1 MTGLPEIDGIQ
12 PVGVVTKLR
21 GTGQRIDRSL
31 HLGEKTWLLVE
42 AEVDEAYKLKA
53 TGDGPKL
60 HQVLQVVDLFELDPD
75 EDDTKALVRAT
86 RAFHRDLDDKKAG
99 RTSLPLDDTRQPEG
113 VAGVV
118 DGSGVVMSA
127 AEIAE
132 ARGIDLDPA
141 GDDVVVEFFGGDRY
155 SWPADWLGTGQSL
168 AAAGGF
174 MREPGAEPGEVSQ
187 VQRLLRPDDGAVID
201 EWTAEDE
208 DRRLLAAEQAAEA
221 AEEAAIAAGL
231 AAEADRKHDAA
242 VGGYAAEVLG
252 QSAKAVEE
260 LVRDAKEPAWLE
272 QLLEAESAGKARK
285 GLLQTIRLR
294 LAVLEGVTG

>member
-12 PVGVVTKLR
+12 PVGVVTKIR

-75 EDDTKALVRAT
+75 EDETKALVRAT

-99 RTSLPLDDTRQPEG
+99 RTPLPSDDTRQPEA

-118 DGSGVVMSA
+118 DSSGVVMSA

-168 AAAGGF
+168 AAVGGF

-187 VQRLLRPDDGAVID
+187 VQRLLRPDDGSVID
-201 EWTAEDE
+201 EWTEADE

-221 AEEAAIAAGL
+221 DEAAEDEQRTTDAAGGDGPAL
-231 AAEADRKHDAA
+231 
-242 VGGYAAEVLG
+242 VLD
-252 QSAKAVEE
+252 QSAKAVEA
-260 LVRDAKEPAWLE
+260 LVREAREPAWLE
-272 QLLEAESAGKARK
+272 LLLEAEKAGKARK

-294 LAVLEGVTG
+294 LAAIEGVTG

>member
-12 PVGVVTKLR
+12 PVGVVTKIR

-75 EDDTKALVRAT
+75 EDETKALVRAT

-99 RTSLPLDDTRQPEG
+99 RTRLP
-113 VAGVV
+113 
-118 DGSGVVMSA
+118 
-127 AEIAE
+127 
-132 ARGIDLDPA
+132 IDLDPA

-168 AAAGGF
+168 AAVGGF

-187 VQRLLRPDDGAVID
+187 VQRLLRPDDGSVID
-201 EWTAEDE
+201 EWTEADE
-208 DRRLLAAEQAAEA
+208 DRRLLAAEQVAEAAEA
-221 AEEAAIAAGL
+221 AEG
-231 AAEADRKHDAA
+231 DAT
-242 VGGYAAEVLG
+242 VELLG
-252 QSAKAVEE
+252 QSAKAVEAV
-260 LVRDAKEPAWLE
+260 VREARKPAWLE
-272 QLLEAESAGKARK
+272 QLLEAEAAGKARK

>member
-12 PVGVVTKLR
+12 PVGVVTKIR

-75 EDDTKALVRAT
+75 EDETKALVRAT

-99 RTSLPLDDTRQPEG
+99 RTRLPSDDTRQPEG

-118 DGSGVVMSA
+118 SA

-168 AAAGGF
+168 AAVGGF

-187 VQRLLRPDDGAVID
+187 VQRLLRPDDGSVID
-201 EWTAEDE
+201 EWTEADE

-221 AEEAAIAAGL
+221 AE
-231 AAEADRKHDAA
+231 AAEGDAT
-242 VGGYAAEVLG
+242 VELLG
-252 QSAKAVEE
+252 QSAKAVEAV
-260 LVRDAKEPAWLE
+260 VREARKPAWLE
-272 QLLEAESAGKARK
+272 QLLEAEAAGKARK

>member
-42 AEVDEAYKLKA
+42 AEVAEAYKLKA

-60 HQVLQVVDLFELDPD
+60 YQVLQVVDLFELDPD
-75 EDDTKALVRAT
+75 EDEETKALVRAT
-86 RAFHRDLDDKKAG
+86 RAFHQDLDDRRAG
-99 RTSLPLDDTRQPEG
+99 RTRLPSDDTRQPEG
-113 VAGVV
+113 VAGIV
-118 DGSGVVMSA
+118 DSYGVVMSA

-168 AAAGGF
+168 AAVGGF

-187 VQRLLRPDDGAVID
+187 VQRLLRPDDGSVID

-221 AEEAAIAAGL
+221 AE

-260 LVRDAKEPAWLE
+260 LVREAKEPAWLE

-294 LAVLEGVTG
+294 LAAIEGVTG

>member
-1 MTGLPEIDGIQ
+1 MSGLPEIDGIQ
-12 PVGVVTKLR
+12 PVGVVTKIR

-75 EDDTKALVRAT
+75 EEETKALVRAT
-86 RAFHRDLDDKKAG
+86 RAFHRDLDDRRAG
-99 RTSLPLDDTRQPEG
+99 RTRLPSDDTRQPEG

-118 DGSGVVMSA
+118 DSSGVVMSA

-168 AAAGGF
+168 AAVGGF

-187 VQRLLRPDDGAVID
+187 VQRLLRPDDGSVID
-201 EWTAEDE
+201 EWTEADE

-221 AEEAAIAAGL
+221 AE
-231 AAEADRKHDAA
+231 
-242 VGGYAAEVLG
+242 AAEVDATVELLG

-260 LVRDAKEPAWLE
+260 VVREAREPAWLE
-272 QLLEAESAGKARK
+272 QLLEAEAAGKARK

>member
-31 HLGEKTWLLVE
+31 YLGEKTWLLVE

-60 HQVLQVVDLFELDPD
+60 YQVLQVVDLFELDPD
-75 EDDTKALVRAT
+75 EDEETKALVRAT
-86 RAFHRDLDDKKAG
+86 RAFHQDLDDRRAG
-99 RTSLPLDDTRQPEG
+99 RTRLPSDDTRQPEG
-113 VAGVV
+113 VAGIV
-118 DGSGVVMSA
+118 DSYGVVMSA

-168 AAAGGF
+168 AAVGGF

-187 VQRLLRPDDGAVID
+187 VQRLLRPDDGSVID

-221 AEEAAIAAGL
+221 AE

-260 LVRDAKEPAWLE
+260 LVREAKEPAWLE

-294 LAVLEGVTG
+294 LAAIEGVTG